1 MAPTTRIARN
11 PTVSPTMSVA
21 DVSSSGSSSG
31 SSGSRTPSLKLRKY
45 VDPWDL
51 ENYAFLQRHS
61 CDDAT
66 SAESSAILSL
76 STAGGLDSAN
86 SDFYYVPTKDGT
98 EEPSVKKFQRSVS
111 SSLEYRDRILVEP
124 VDNSRDIYMCP
135 EFRELDCRVLPPG
148 PPHHR
153 PHWRLESDLPPVPSP
168 LYKSLARHR
177 NPKSFARDLSSED
190 YYSSTTDVK
199 SESSTLTYED
209 LIQMKQK
216 NRFSF
221 NTQGHLKLDY
231 SHNWNK
237 LGKYIA
243 NCG

>member
-1 MAPTTRIARN
+1 
-11 PTVSPTMSVA
+11 MSVA
-21 DVSSSGSSSG
+21 DVSSSGSSSSG

-76 STAGGLDSAN
+76 STAAGLDSAN

-98 EEPSVKKFQRSVS
+98 EESTVKKFQRSIS
-111 SSLEYRDRILVEP
+111 ASLEYRDRISVEP
-124 VDNSRDIYMCP
+124 IAPSLVSSTDNRDIYMCP
-135 EFRELDCRVLPPG
+135 EFRELDCRLLPPG

-153 PHWRLESDLPPVPSP
+153 PHWRLECDLGPLPSP

-177 NPKSFARDLSSED
+177 
-190 YYSSTTDVK
+190 
-199 SESSTLTYED
+199 
-209 LIQMKQK
+209 
-216 NRFSF
+216 
-221 NTQGHLKLDY
+221 
-231 SHNWNK
+231 
-237 LGKYIA
+237 
-243 NCG
+243 